1 MTVEAFVF
9 LGIVLLVWFI
19 ASVGSWL
26 REQIERYTR
35 YQEELSA
42 HETPLPS
49 SVFADVRPE
58 EATAELPDSV
68 PAPVAAGERLKRP
81 TRLRY
86 RSRTAARRGIILM
99 TVFGACKALETRDEC

>member
-9 LGIVLLVWFI
+9 LGIVLFVWFI
-19 ASVGSWL
+19 ASAGSWL
-26 REQIERYTR
+26 REQLERYTR
-35 YQEELSA
+35 YQEE
-42 HETPLPS
+42 S
-49 SVFADVRPE
+49 SVQETSRSSPVFESVQPK

-68 PAPVAAGERLKRP
+68 PVRAMVRETQNCP

-99 TVFGACKALETRDEC
+99 TVFGACKALEVRDEF